1 MLLTTEQYNTILKKN
16 TIPLNYNKKIIFEL
30 PKNSIVD
37 LRQLMI
43 EI

>member
-1 MLLTTEQYNTILKKN
+1 MLLTTKQYNTILK
-16 TIPLNYNKKIIFEL
+16 TIPLNYNKKFKFEL
-30 PKNSIVD
+30 PKNSIID

>member
-30 PKNSIVD
+30 PKNCMVD
-37 LRQLMI
+37 FRQLMLVI
-43 EI
+43 